1 MLTRSKIGKKSAF
14 DPDPKSIDLCKSSPN
29 LDRPAPGN
37 SWWESI
43 KSEVDNFAR
52 YDVFNIVDINT
63 AGDNRFFPSVI
74 TFVTKRTKD
83 SPPEHEIVDRSK
95 TRICFCGHRCILG
108 RDYTKIDAYAPIP
121 TWGTIKLQL
130 ALTAMHKIKLK
141 AFDCTAAYLQTEIDK
156 EMYVRSPPGLMS
168 LLGRNQTD
176 VWKLNKAMYGFAR
189 GANLWYQKLFKL
201 LKGYGFR
208 PLGSSA
214 TFMILD
220 RGSEG
225 RILINEYPDNG
236 LASTTNETL

>member
-1 MLTRSKIGKKSAF
+1 
-14 DPDPKSIDLCKSSPN
+14 
-29 LDRPAPGN
+29 
-37 SWWESI
+37 
-43 KSEVDNFAR
+43 
-52 YDVFNIVDINT
+52 
-63 AGDNRFFPSVI
+63 
-74 TFVTKRTKD
+74 
-83 SPPEHEIVDRSK
+83 
-95 TRICFCGHRCILG
+95 
-108 RDYTKIDAYAPIP
+108 
-121 TWGTIKLQL
+121 LQL

-168 LLGRNQTD
+168 LLGRNQSD
-176 VWKLNKAMYGFAR
+176 VWKLNKAMYGFPR